1 MQTKSLTQILTELR
15 TLQEKLPAD
24 LQKKVGN
31 VFLGGNA
38 DIAKLQGVKT
48 PKGFDYPEENT
59 AWEDAL
65 QNNIEKWLDI
75 SSPRVAKYF
84 KENKALLDQLAKEF
98 PQALLPP
105 IGQTAYRGTSIKLD
119 SLEQAFRKKKFKV
132 IRLAGREVF
141 HFKNLDYSPSRPAQS
156 WTINPRV
163 AFKFEGVGSIE
174 DVKYVPV
181 VYATKVNKDFI
192 FNPNLMN
199 ILFGAAKEDETVR
212 VAEQGTFEAFVD
224 SSAILNTWELEPEE
238 NFIHRLPSAKP
249 YFDQMIERYNKAV
262 KAENK
267 RLGEELFQPAA
278 TVEDIILF
286 NTTEEGNPADFDLN
300 REYTKYAKKYKDSIK
315 QKS

>member
-1 MQTKSLTQILTELR
+1 MKSLEQLLTELR

-24 LQKKVGN
+24 LQNKVGN

-48 PKGFDYPEENT
+48 PKGFDYPEKNT

-65 QNNIEKWLDI
+65 QNDIEAWLEV

-84 KENKALLDQLAKEF
+84 KKNKALLDQLAKEF

-132 IRLAGREVF
+132 VRLAGREVF
-141 HFKNLDYSPSRPAQS
+141 HFKNLDYSPNRPAQS
-156 WTINPRV
+156 WTINPKV
-163 AFKFEGVGSIE
+163 AFKFEGRPGTSNV
-174 DVKYVPV
+174 VPV

-199 ILFGAAKEDETVR
+199 ILFGQIKEDETVR

-224 SSAILNTWELEPEE
+224 SSAILNTWELEPKE

-249 YFDQMIERYNKAV
+249 YFDQMVEMYNKAV

-286 NTTEEGNPADFDLN
+286 NTTEEGNPAGFDLN
-300 REYTKYAKKYKDSIK
+300 REYTKYAKKYKDSMK
-315 QKS
+315 K

>member
-141 HFKNLDYSPSRPAQS
+141 HFKNLDYSPSRLAQS

>member
-1 MQTKSLTQILTELR
+1 MKN
-15 TLQEKLPAD
+15 LQEKLPAD

-31 VFLGGNA
+31 IFLGGNA

-48 PKGFDYPEENT
+48 PKGFEYPEENT
-59 AWEDAL
+59 AWEDEL
-65 QNNIEKWLDI
+65 QNNIEAWLEV

-84 KENKALLDQLAKEF
+84 EKNKALLDQLVKEF

-105 IGQTAYRGTSIKLD
+105 IGQMAYRGTVIKLD
-119 SLEQAFRKKKFKV
+119 SLEQAFRKKKFNV

-141 HFKNLDYSPSRPAQS
+141 HFKNLDYSPNKPAQS
-156 WTINPRV
+156 WTTNPKV
-163 AFKFEGVGSIE
+163 AFRFEGRPGTSNV
-174 DVKYVPV
+174 VPV
-181 VYATKVNKDFI
+181 VYATKINKDFI

-199 ILFGAAKEDETVR
+199 ILFGQIKENETVR

-224 SSAILNTWELEPEE
+224 SSAILNTWELEPKE

-249 YFDQMIERYNKAV
+249 YFDQMVEMYNKAV

-267 RLGEELFQPAA
+267 RLGEELFQPAS

-286 NTTEEGNPADFDLN
+286 STTEEGNPAGFDLN
-300 REYTKYAKKYKDSIK
+300 REYTKYAKRYKDSMK
-315 QKS
+315 

>member
-1 MQTKSLTQILTELR
+1 MKSLEQLLTELR

-24 LQKKVGN
+24 LQNKVGN

-48 PKGFDYPEENT
+48 PKGFDYPEKNT

-65 QNNIEKWLDI
+65 QNDIEAWLEV

-84 KENKALLDQLAKEF
+84 KKNKALLDQLAKEF

-119 SLEQAFRKKKFKV
+119 SLEQAFRKKQFKV
-132 IRLAGREVF
+132 VRLAGREVF
-141 HFKNLDYSPSRPAQS
+141 HFKNLDYSPNRPAQS

-163 AFKFEGVGSIE
+163 AFKFEGRPGTSNV
-174 DVKYVPV
+174 VPV

-199 ILFGAAKEDETVR
+199 ILFGQIKEDETVR
-212 VAEQGTFEAFVD
+212 VAEQGTFEAFVN

-249 YFDQMIERYNKAV
+249 YFDQMVEMYNKAV

-286 NTTEEGNPADFDLN
+286 NTTEEGNPAGFDLN
-300 REYTKYAKKYKDSIK
+300 REYTKYAKKYKDSMK
-315 QKS
+315 K

>member
-1 MQTKSLTQILTELR
+1 MKSLEQLLTELR

-24 LQKKVGN
+24 LQNKVGN

-48 PKGFDYPEENT
+48 PKGFDYPEKNT

-65 QNNIEKWLDI
+65 QNNIEKWLDT
-75 SSPRVAKYF
+75 SDARVAKYF
-84 KENKALLDQLAKEF
+84 KKNKALLDQLAKEF

-119 SLEQAFRKKKFKV
+119 SLEQAFRKKQFKV
-132 IRLAGREVF
+132 VRLAGREVF
-141 HFKNLDYSPSRPAQS
+141 HFKNLDYSPNRPAQS

-163 AFKFEGVGSIE
+163 AFKFEGRPGTSNV
-174 DVKYVPV
+174 VPV

-199 ILFGAAKEDETVR
+199 ILFGQIKEDETVR

-249 YFDQMIERYNKAV
+249 YFDQMVEMYNKAV

-286 NTTEEGNPADFDLN
+286 NTTEEGNPAGFDLN
-300 REYTKYAKKYKDSIK
+300 REYTKYAKKYKDSMK
-315 QKS
+315 K

>member
-1 MQTKSLTQILTELR
+1 MKSLEQLLTELR

-24 LQKKVGN
+24 LQNKVGN

-48 PKGFDYPEENT
+48 PKGFDYPEKNT

-65 QNNIEKWLDI
+65 QNNIEKWLDT
-75 SSPRVAKYF
+75 SDARVAKYF
-84 KENKALLDQLAKEF
+84 KKNKALLDQLAKEF

-119 SLEQAFRKKKFKV
+119 SLEQAFRKKQFKV
-132 IRLAGREVF
+132 VRLAGREVF
-141 HFKNLDYSPSRPAQS
+141 HFKNLDYSPNRPAQS

-163 AFKFEGVGSIE
+163 AFKFEGRPGTSNV
-174 DVKYVPV
+174 VPV

-199 ILFGAAKEDETVR
+199 ILFGQIKEDETVR

-224 SSAILNTWELEPEE
+224 SSAILNTWELEPKE

-249 YFDQMIERYNKAV
+249 YFDQMVEMYNKAV

-267 RLGEELFQPAA
+267 RFGEELFQPAA

-286 NTTEEGNPADFDLN
+286 NNTEEGNPAGFDLV
-300 REYTKYAKKYKDSIK
+300 REYTKYAKRYKDSMK
-315 QKS
+315 K

>member
-1 MQTKSLTQILTELR
+1 MKSLEQLLTELR

-24 LQKKVGN
+24 LQNKVGN

-48 PKGFDYPEENT
+48 PKGFDYPEKNT

-65 QNNIEKWLDI
+65 QNDIEAWLEV

-84 KENKALLDQLAKEF
+84 KKNKALLGQLAKEF

-119 SLEQAFRKKKFKV
+119 SLEQAFRKKQFKV
-132 IRLAGREVF
+132 VRLAGREVF
-141 HFKNLDYSPSRPAQS
+141 HFKNLDYSPNRPAQS

-163 AFKFEGVGSIE
+163 AFKFEGRPGTSNV
-174 DVKYVPV
+174 VPV

-199 ILFGAAKEDETVR
+199 ILFGQIKEDETVR

-224 SSAILNTWELEPEE
+224 SSAILNTWELEPKE

-249 YFDQMIERYNKAV
+249 YFDQMVEMYNKAV

-286 NTTEEGNPADFDLN
+286 NTTEEGNPAGFDLN
-300 REYTKYAKKYKDSIK
+300 REYTKYAKKYKDSMK
-315 QKS
+315 K

>member
-1 MQTKSLTQILTELR
+1 MKN
-15 TLQEKLPAD
+15 LQEKLPAD

-48 PKGFDYPEENT
+48 PRGFEYPEENT
-59 AWEDAL
+59 TWENTL
-65 QNNIEKWLDI
+65 QNNIEAWLEV

-84 KENKALLDQLAKEF
+84 KENKALLDQLVKEF

-105 IGQTAYRGTSIKLD
+105 IGQTAYRGTVIKLD

-141 HFKNLDYSPSRPAQS
+141 HFKNLDYSPNRPAQS
-156 WTINPRV
+156 WTTNPKV
-163 AFKFEGVGSIE
+163 AFKFEGRPGTSNV
-174 DVKYVPV
+174 VPV

-199 ILFGAAKEDETVR
+199 ILFYAKEDETVR

-224 SSAILNTWELEPEE
+224 SSAILNTWGLKPYE

-249 YFDQMIERYNKAV
+249 YFDQMIEMYNKAV
-262 KAENK
+262 KSENK
-267 RLGEELFQPAA
+267 RLGEELFQLAS
-278 TVEDIILF
+278 TVKDIILF
-286 NTTEEGNPADFDLN
+286 STTEEGNPAGFDLN
-300 REYTKYAKKYKDSIK
+300 REYTKYAKKYKDSMK
-315 QKS
+315 

>member
-1 MQTKSLTQILTELR
+1 MKSLEQLLTELR

-24 LQKKVGN
+24 LQNKVGN

-48 PKGFDYPEENT
+48 PKGFDYPEKNT

-65 QNNIEKWLDI
+65 QNNIEKWLDT
-75 SSPRVAKYF
+75 SDARVAKYF
-84 KENKALLDQLAKEF
+84 KKNKALLDQLAKEF

-119 SLEQAFRKKKFKV
+119 SLEQAFRKKQFKV
-132 IRLAGREVF
+132 VRLAGREVF
-141 HFKNLDYSPSRPAQS
+141 HFKNLDYSPNRPAQS

-163 AFKFEGVGSIE
+163 AFKFEGRPGTSNV
-174 DVKYVPV
+174 VPV

-199 ILFGAAKEDETVR
+199 ILFGQIKEDETVR
-212 VAEQGTFEAFVD
+212 VAEQGTFEAFVN
-224 SSAILNTWELEPEE
+224 SSAILNTWELEPKE

-249 YFDQMIERYNKAV
+249 YFDQMVEMYNKAV

-267 RLGEELFQPAA
+267 RFGEELFQPAA

-286 NTTEEGNPADFDLN
+286 NNTEEGNPAGFDLV
-300 REYTKYAKKYKDSIK
+300 REYTKYAKRYKDSMK
-315 QKS
+315 K

>member
-1 MQTKSLTQILTELR
+1 MKSLEQLLTELR

-24 LQKKVGN
+24 LQNKVGN

-48 PKGFDYPEENT
+48 PKGFDYPEKNT

-65 QNNIEKWLDI
+65 QNNIEKWLDT
-75 SSPRVAKYF
+75 SDARVAKYF
-84 KENKALLDQLAKEF
+84 KKNKALLDQLAKEF

-119 SLEQAFRKKKFKV
+119 SLEQAFRKKQFKV
-132 IRLAGREVF
+132 VRLAGREVF
-141 HFKNLDYSPSRPAQS
+141 HFKNLDYSPNRPAQS

-163 AFKFEGVGSIE
+163 AFKFEGRPGTSNV
-174 DVKYVPV
+174 VPV

-212 VAEQGTFEAFVD
+212 VAEQGTFEAFVN
-224 SSAILNTWELEPEE
+224 SSAILNTWELEPKE

-249 YFDQMIERYNKAV
+249 YFDQMVEMYNKAV

-267 RLGEELFQPAA
+267 RFGEELFQPAA

-286 NTTEEGNPADFDLN
+286 NNTEEGNPAGFDLV
-300 REYTKYAKKYKDSIK
+300 REYTKYAKRYKDLMK
-315 QKS
+315 K

>member
-1 MQTKSLTQILTELR
+1 MKSLEQLLTELR

-24 LQKKVGN
+24 LQNKVGN

-48 PKGFDYPEENT
+48 PKGFDYPEKNT

-65 QNNIEKWLDI
+65 QNDIEAWLEV

-84 KENKALLDQLAKEF
+84 KKNKALLDQLAKEF

-119 SLEQAFRKKKFKV
+119 SLEQAFRKKQFKV
-132 IRLAGREVF
+132 VRLAGREVF
-141 HFKNLDYSPSRPAQS
+141 HFKNLDYSPNRPAQS

-163 AFKFEGVGSIE
+163 AFKFEGRPGTSNV
-174 DVKYVPV
+174 VPV

-199 ILFGAAKEDETVR
+199 ILFGQIKEDETVR

-249 YFDQMIERYNKAV
+249 YFDQMVEMYNKAV

-286 NTTEEGNPADFDLN
+286 NTTEEGNPAGFDLN
-300 REYTKYAKKYKDSIK
+300 REYTKYAKKYKDSMK
-315 QKS
+315 K

>member
-1 MQTKSLTQILTELR
+1 MKN
-15 TLQEKLPAD
+15 LQEKLSAD
-24 LQKKVGN
+24 LQDKVGN

-48 PKGFDYPEENT
+48 PKGFEYPEENT
-59 AWEDAL
+59 AWENTL
-65 QNNIEKWLDI
+65 QNNIEAWLEV

-84 KENKALLDQLAKEF
+84 EKNKALLDQLVKEF

-105 IGQTAYRGTSIKLD
+105 IGQMAYRGTVIKLD
-119 SLEQAFRKKKFKV
+119 SLEQAFKKKKFNV

-141 HFKNLDYSPSRPAQS
+141 HFKNLDYSPNRPAQS
-156 WTINPRV
+156 WTTNPKV
-163 AFKFEGVGSIE
+163 AFRFEGRPGTSNV
-174 DVKYVPV
+174 VPV
-181 VYATKVNKDFI
+181 VYATKINKDFI

-199 ILFGAAKEDETVR
+199 ILFGQIKEDETVR

-224 SSAILNTWELEPEE
+224 SSAILNTWNLNPIE

-249 YFDQMIERYNKAV
+249 YFDQMVEMYNKAV

-278 TVEDIILF
+278 TVKDIILF
-286 NTTEEGNPADFDLN
+286 STTEEGNPAGFNLN
-300 REYTKYAKKYKDSIK
+300 REYTKYAKRYKDSMK
-315 QKS
+315 

>member
-1 MQTKSLTQILTELR
+1 MKN
-15 TLQEKLPAD
+15 LQEKLSAD
-24 LQKKVGN
+24 LQDKVGN

-48 PKGFDYPEENT
+48 PKGFEYPEENT
-59 AWEDAL
+59 AWENTL
-65 QNNIEKWLDI
+65 QNNIEAWLEV

-84 KENKALLDQLAKEF
+84 EKNKALLDQLVKEF

-105 IGQTAYRGTSIKLD
+105 IGQMAYRGTVIKLD
-119 SLEQAFRKKKFKV
+119 SLEQAFKKKKFNV

-141 HFKNLDYSPSRPAQS
+141 HFKNLDYSPNRPAQS
-156 WTINPRV
+156 WTTNPKV
-163 AFKFEGVGSIE
+163 AFRFEGRPGTSNV
-174 DVKYVPV
+174 VPV
-181 VYATKVNKDFI
+181 VYATKINKDFI

-199 ILFGAAKEDETVR
+199 ILFGQIKEDETVR

-224 SSAILNTWELEPEE
+224 SSAILNTWNLKPVE

-249 YFDQMIERYNKAV
+249 YFDQMVEMYNKAV

-278 TVEDIILF
+278 TVKDIILF
-286 NTTEEGNPADFDLN
+286 STTEEGNPAGFDLN
-300 REYTKYAKKYKDSIK
+300 REYTKYAKKYKESMK
-315 QKS
+315 

>member
-1 MQTKSLTQILTELR
+1 MKSLEQLLTELR

-24 LQKKVGN
+24 LQNKVGN

-48 PKGFDYPEENT
+48 PKGFDYPEKNT

-65 QNNIEKWLDI
+65 QNDIEAWLEV

-84 KENKALLDQLAKEF
+84 KKNKALLDQLAKEF

-119 SLEQAFRKKKFKV
+119 SLEQAFRKKQFKV
-132 IRLAGREVF
+132 VRLAGREVF
-141 HFKNLDYSPSRPAQS
+141 HFKNLDYSPNRPAQS

-163 AFKFEGVGSIE
+163 AFKFEGRPGTSNV
-174 DVKYVPV
+174 VPV

-199 ILFGAAKEDETVR
+199 ILFGQIKEDETVR

-224 SSAILNTWELEPEE
+224 SSAILNTWELEPKE

-249 YFDQMIERYNKAV
+249 YFDQMVEMYNKAV

-286 NTTEEGNPADFDLN
+286 NTTEEGNPAGFDLN
-300 REYTKYAKKYKDSIK
+300 REYTKYAKKYKDSMK
-315 QKS
+315 K

>member
-1 MQTKSLTQILTELR
+1 MKN
-15 TLQEKLPAD
+15 LQEKLSAD
-24 LQKKVGN
+24 LQDKVGN

-48 PKGFDYPEENT
+48 PKGFEYPEENT
-59 AWEDAL
+59 AWENTL
-65 QNNIEKWLDI
+65 QNNIEAWLEV

-84 KENKALLDQLAKEF
+84 EKNKALLDQLVKEF

-105 IGQTAYRGTSIKLD
+105 IGQMAYRGTVIKLD
-119 SLEQAFRKKKFKV
+119 SLEQAFRKKKFNV

-141 HFKNLDYSPSRPAQS
+141 HFKNLDYSPNRPAQS
-156 WTINPRV
+156 WTTNPKV
-163 AFKFEGVGSIE
+163 AFRFEGRPGTSNV
-174 DVKYVPV
+174 VPV
-181 VYATKVNKDFI
+181 VYATKINKDFI

-199 ILFGAAKEDETVR
+199 ILFGQIKEDETVR

-224 SSAILNTWELEPEE
+224 SSAILNTWNLKPVE

-249 YFDQMIERYNKAV
+249 YFDQMVEMYNKAV

-278 TVEDIILF
+278 TVKDIILF
-286 NTTEEGNPADFDLN
+286 STTEEGNPAGFDLN
-300 REYTKYAKKYKDSIK
+300 REYTKYAKRYKDSMK
-315 QKS
+315 

>member
-1 MQTKSLTQILTELR
+1 MKSLEQLLTELR

-24 LQKKVGN
+24 LQNKVGN

-48 PKGFDYPEENT
+48 PKGFDYPEKNT

-65 QNNIEKWLDI
+65 QNDIEAWLEV

-84 KENKALLDQLAKEF
+84 KKNKALLDQLAKEF

-119 SLEQAFRKKKFKV
+119 SLEQAFRKKQFKV
-132 IRLAGREVF
+132 VRLAGREVF
-141 HFKNLDYSPSRPAQS
+141 HFKNLDYSPNRPAQS

-163 AFKFEGVGSIE
+163 AFKFEGRPGTSNV
-174 DVKYVPV
+174 VPV

-199 ILFGAAKEDETVR
+199 ILFGQIKEDETVR

-224 SSAILNTWELEPEE
+224 SSAILNTWELEPKE

-249 YFDQMIERYNKAV
+249 YFDQMVEMYNKAV

-267 RLGEELFQPAA
+267 RFGEELFQPAA

-286 NTTEEGNPADFDLN
+286 NNTEEGNPAGFDLV
-300 REYTKYAKKYKDSIK
+300 REYTKYAKRYKDSMK
-315 QKS
+315 K

>member
-1 MQTKSLTQILTELR
+1 MKSLEQLLTELR

-24 LQKKVGN
+24 LQNKVGN

-48 PKGFDYPEENT
+48 PKGFDYPEKNT

-65 QNNIEKWLDI
+65 QNDIEAWLEV

-84 KENKALLDQLAKEF
+84 KKNKALLDQLAKEF

-119 SLEQAFRKKKFKV
+119 SLEQAFRKKQFKV

-141 HFKNLDYSPSRPAQS
+141 HFKNLDYSPNRPAQS

-163 AFKFEGVGSIE
+163 AFKFEGRPGTSNV
-174 DVKYVPV
+174 VPV

-212 VAEQGTFEAFVD
+212 VAEQGTFEAFVN

-249 YFDQMIERYNKAV
+249 YFDQMVEMYNKAV

-267 RLGEELFQPAA
+267 RFGEELFQPAA

-286 NTTEEGNPADFDLN
+286 NNTEEGNPAGFDLV
-300 REYTKYAKKYKDSIK
+300 REYTKYAKRYKDLMK
-315 QKS
+315 K

>member
-1 MQTKSLTQILTELR
+1 MKSLEQLLTELR

-24 LQKKVGN
+24 LQNKVGN

-48 PKGFDYPEENT
+48 PKGFDYPEKNT

-65 QNNIEKWLDI
+65 QNNIEKWLDT
-75 SSPRVAKYF
+75 SDARVAKYF
-84 KENKALLDQLAKEF
+84 KKNKALLDQLAKEF

-119 SLEQAFRKKKFKV
+119 SLEQAFRKKQFKV
-132 IRLAGREVF
+132 VRLAGREVF
-141 HFKNLDYSPSRPAQS
+141 HFKNLDYSPNRPAQS

-163 AFKFEGVGSIE
+163 AFKFEGRPGTSNV
-174 DVKYVPV
+174 VPV

-199 ILFGAAKEDETVR
+199 ILFGQIKEDETVR

-224 SSAILNTWELEPEE
+224 SSAILNTWELEPKE

-249 YFDQMIERYNKAV
+249 YFDQMVEMYNKAV

-286 NTTEEGNPADFDLN
+286 NTTEEGNPAGFDLN
-300 REYTKYAKKYKDSIK
+300 REYTKYAKKYKDSMK
-315 QKS
+315 K

>member
-1 MQTKSLTQILTELR
+1 MKSLEQLLTELR

-24 LQKKVGN
+24 LQNKVGN

-48 PKGFDYPEENT
+48 PKGFDYPEKNT

-65 QNNIEKWLDI
+65 QNNIEKWLDT
-75 SSPRVAKYF
+75 SDARVAKYF
-84 KENKALLDQLAKEF
+84 KKNKALLDQLAKEF

-119 SLEQAFRKKKFKV
+119 SLEQAFRKKQFKV
-132 IRLAGREVF
+132 VRLAGREVF
-141 HFKNLDYSPSRPAQS
+141 HFKNLDYSPNRPAQS
-156 WTINPRV
+156 WTTNPKV
-163 AFKFEGVGSIE
+163 AFRFGGRPGTSNV
-174 DVKYVPV
+174 VPV

-199 ILFGAAKEDETVR
+199 ILFGQIKEDETVR
-212 VAEQGTFEAFVD
+212 VAEQGTFEAFVN

-249 YFDQMIERYNKAV
+249 YFDQMVEMYNKAV

-286 NTTEEGNPADFDLN
+286 NTTEEGNPAGFNLN
-300 REYTKYAKKYKDSIK
+300 REYTKYAKKYKDSMK
-315 QKS
+315 K

>member
-1 MQTKSLTQILTELR
+1 MKSLEQLLTELR

-24 LQKKVGN
+24 LQNKVGN

-48 PKGFDYPEENT
+48 PKGFDYPEKNT

-65 QNNIEKWLDI
+65 QNDIEAWLEV

-84 KENKALLDQLAKEF
+84 KKNKALLDQLAKEF

-119 SLEQAFRKKKFKV
+119 SLEQAFRKKQFKV
-132 IRLAGREVF
+132 VRLAGREVF
-141 HFKNLDYSPSRPAQS
+141 HFKNLDYSPNRPAQS

-163 AFKFEGVGSIE
+163 AFKFKGIGSIR

-212 VAEQGTFEAFVD
+212 VAEQGTFEAFVN

-249 YFDQMIERYNKAV
+249 YFDQMVEMYNKAV

-267 RLGEELFQPAA
+267 RFGEELFQPAA

-286 NTTEEGNPADFDLN
+286 NNTEEGNPAGFDLV
-300 REYTKYAKKYKDSIK
+300 REYTKYAKRYKDLMK
-315 QKS
+315 K

>member
-1 MQTKSLTQILTELR
+1 MKN
-15 TLQEKLPAD
+15 LQEKLSAD
-24 LQKKVGN
+24 LQDKVGN

-48 PKGFDYPEENT
+48 PKGFEYPEENT
-59 AWEDAL
+59 AWENTL
-65 QNNIEKWLDI
+65 QNNIEAWLEV

-84 KENKALLDQLAKEF
+84 EKNKALLDQLVKEF

-105 IGQTAYRGTSIKLD
+105 IGQMAYRGTVIKLD
-119 SLEQAFRKKKFKV
+119 SLEQAFKKKKFNV

-141 HFKNLDYSPSRPAQS
+141 HFKNLDYSPNRPAQS
-156 WTINPRV
+156 WTTNPKV
-163 AFKFEGVGSIE
+163 AFRFEGRPGTSNV
-174 DVKYVPV
+174 VPV
-181 VYATKVNKDFI
+181 VYATKINKDFI

-199 ILFGAAKEDETVR
+199 ILFGQIKEDETVR

-224 SSAILNTWELEPEE
+224 SSAILNTWNLKPVE

-249 YFDQMIERYNKAV
+249 YFDQMVEMYNKAV

-278 TVEDIILF
+278 TVKDIILF
-286 NTTEEGNPADFDLN
+286 STTEEGNPAGFNLN
-300 REYTKYAKKYKDSIK
+300 REYTKYAKRYKDSMK
-315 QKS
+315 

>member
-1 MQTKSLTQILTELR
+1 MKSLEQLLTELR

-24 LQKKVGN
+24 LQNKVGN

-48 PKGFDYPEENT
+48 PKGFDYPEKNT

-65 QNNIEKWLDI
+65 QNNIEKWLDT
-75 SSPRVAKYF
+75 SDARVAKYF
-84 KENKALLDQLAKEF
+84 KKNKALLDQLAKEF

-119 SLEQAFRKKKFKV
+119 SLEQAFRKKQFKV
-132 IRLAGREVF
+132 VRLAGREVF
-141 HFKNLDYSPSRPAQS
+141 HFKNLDYSPNRPAQS

-163 AFKFEGVGSIE
+163 AFKFEGRPGTSNV
-174 DVKYVPV
+174 VPV

-199 ILFGAAKEDETVR
+199 ILFGQIKEDETVR
-212 VAEQGTFEAFVD
+212 VAEQGTFEAFVN

-249 YFDQMIERYNKAV
+249 YFDQMVEMYNKAV

-286 NTTEEGNPADFDLN
+286 NTTEEGNPAGFDLN
-300 REYTKYAKKYKDSIK
+300 REYTKYAKKYKDSMK
-315 QKS
+315 K

>member
-1 MQTKSLTQILTELR
+1 MKSLEQLLTELR

-24 LQKKVGN
+24 LQNKVGN

-48 PKGFDYPEENT
+48 PKGFDYPEKNT

-65 QNNIEKWLDI
+65 QNNIEKWLDT
-75 SSPRVAKYF
+75 SDARVAKYF
-84 KENKALLDQLAKEF
+84 KKNKALLDQLAKEF

-119 SLEQAFRKKKFKV
+119 SLEQAFRKKQFKV
-132 IRLAGREVF
+132 VRLAGREVF
-141 HFKNLDYSPSRPAQS
+141 HFKNLDYSPNRPAQS

-163 AFKFEGVGSIE
+163 AFKFEGRPGTSNV
-174 DVKYVPV
+174 VPV

-199 ILFGAAKEDETVR
+199 ILFGQIKEDETVR

-224 SSAILNTWELEPEE
+224 SSAILNTWELEPKE

-249 YFDQMIERYNKAV
+249 YFDQMVEMYNKAV

-267 RLGEELFQPAA
+267 RFGEELFQPAA

-286 NTTEEGNPADFDLN
+286 NNTEEGNPAGFDLV
-300 REYTKYAKKYKDSIK
+300 REYTKYAKKYKDSMK
-315 QKS
+315 K

>member
-1 MQTKSLTQILTELR
+1 MQTKSLAQILTELR

-31 VFLGGNA
+31 VFLGGDA
-38 DIAKLQGVKT
+38 DIARLQGVKT

-65 QNNIEKWLDI
+65 QGNIKKWLDN
-75 SSPRVAKYF
+75 SDARVAKYF
-84 KENKALLDQLAKEF
+84 EKNKALLNQLAKEF
-98 PQALLPP
+98 PQVLLPP

-141 HFKNLDYSPSRPAQS
+141 HFKNLDYSPNRPAQS

-163 AFKFEGVGSIE
+163 AFKFEGMASIR
-174 DVKYVPV
+174 DVKYVRV

-199 ILFGAAKEDETVR
+199 ILFGPGEEDETVR
-212 VAEQGTFEAFVD
+212 IAEQGTFEAFVD
-224 SSAILNTWELEPEE
+224 SSAILNTWELEPKE

-249 YFDQMIERYNKAV
+249 YFDQMVEMYNKAV

-267 RLGEELFQPAA
+267 RLGEELFQPAS

-286 NTTEEGNPADFDLN
+286 STTEEGNPAGFDLN
-300 REYTKYAKKYKDSIK
+300 RAYTKYAKKYKNSIK

>member
-1 MQTKSLTQILTELR
+1 MKSLEQLLTELR

-24 LQKKVGN
+24 LQNKVGN

-48 PKGFDYPEENT
+48 PKGFDYPEKNT

-65 QNNIEKWLDI
+65 QNDIEAWLEV

-84 KENKALLDQLAKEF
+84 KKNKALLDQLAKEF

-119 SLEQAFRKKKFKV
+119 SLEQAFRKKQFKV
-132 IRLAGREVF
+132 VRLAGREVF
-141 HFKNLDYSPSRPAQS
+141 HFKNLDYSPNRPAQS

-163 AFKFEGVGSIE
+163 AFKFEGRPGTSNV
-174 DVKYVPV
+174 VPV

-199 ILFGAAKEDETVR
+199 ILFGQIKEDETVR

-224 SSAILNTWELEPEE
+224 SSAILNTWELEPKE

-249 YFDQMIERYNKAV
+249 YFDQMVEMYNKAV

-286 NTTEEGNPADFDLN
+286 NTTEEGNPAGFNLN
-300 REYTKYAKKYKDSIK
+300 REYTKYAKKYKDSMK
-315 QKS
+315 K

>member
-1 MQTKSLTQILTELR
+1 MKSLEQLLTELR

-31 VFLGGNA
+31 VLFGGNWKL
-38 DIAKLQGVKT
+38 AKAQGIKRIPPDGVVEPNT
-48 PKGFDYPEENT
+48 DWENT
-59 AWEDAL
+59 L
-65 QNNIEKWLDI
+65 QNNIEAWLEV

-84 KENKALLDQLAKEF
+84 EKNKALLNQLAKEF
-98 PQALLPP
+98 PQVLLPP

-141 HFKNLDYSPSRPAQS
+141 HFKNLDYSPNRPAQS

-163 AFKFEGVGSIE
+163 AFKFEGMASIR
-174 DVKYVPV
+174 DVKYVRV

-199 ILFGAAKEDETVR
+199 MLFGPGEEDETVR
-212 VAEQGTFEAFVD
+212 IAEQGTFEAFVD
-224 SSAILNTWELEPEE
+224 SSAILNTWELEPKE

-249 YFDQMIERYNKAV
+249 YFDQMVEMYNKAV

-286 NTTEEGNPADFDLN
+286 STTEEGNPAGFDLN
-300 REYTKYAKKYKDSIK
+300 RAYTKYAKKYKNSIK

>member
-1 MQTKSLTQILTELR
+1 MKSLEQLLTELR

-24 LQKKVGN
+24 LQNKVGN

-48 PKGFDYPEENT
+48 PKGFDYPEKNT

-65 QNNIEKWLDI
+65 QNDIEAWLEV

-84 KENKALLDQLAKEF
+84 KKNKALLGQLAKEF

-119 SLEQAFRKKKFKV
+119 SLEQAFRKKQFKV
-132 IRLAGREVF
+132 VRLAGREVF
-141 HFKNLDYSPSRPAQS
+141 HFKNLDYSPNRPAQS

-163 AFKFEGVGSIE
+163 AFKFEGRPGTSNV
-174 DVKYVPV
+174 VPV

-199 ILFGAAKEDETVR
+199 ILFGQIKEDETVR
-212 VAEQGTFEAFVD
+212 VAEQGTFEAFVN

-249 YFDQMIERYNKAV
+249 YFDQMVEMYNKAV

-286 NTTEEGNPADFDLN
+286 NNTEEGNPAGFDLV
-300 REYTKYAKKYKDSIK
+300 REYTKYAKKYKDSMK
-315 QKS
+315 K